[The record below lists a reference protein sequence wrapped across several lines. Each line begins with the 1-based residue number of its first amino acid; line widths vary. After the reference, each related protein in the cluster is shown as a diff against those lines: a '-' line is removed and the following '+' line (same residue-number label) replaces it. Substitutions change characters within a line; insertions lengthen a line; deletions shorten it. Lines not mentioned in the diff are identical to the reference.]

1 MKVAY
6 VRYYNEEA
14 SLFLSEEFKNL
25 DVVVRLDILRDLKY
39 WVDAH
44 YSDARKEWYD
54 GREKKS
60 EVIKQRARQ
69 RAFQAYDLRKKA
81 MTYKAIGEEMDIS
94 STRAQHLVS
103 KAERI
108 IEREKRLNNETNASS
123 CASSQQL
130 SGDAPQ
136 RG

>member
-25 DVVVRLDILRDLKY
+25 DVVIRLDILRDLKY

-54 GREKKS
+54 GREKKG
-60 EVIKQRARQ
+60 EIIKQRAQQ
-69 RAFQAYDLRKKA
+69 RAFQAHNLRKKA
-81 MTYKAIGEEMDIS
+81 MTYKAIGEEMNIS
-94 STRAQHLVS
+94 STRAQQLVR

-108 IEREKRLNNETNASS
+108 IEREKRLNNETSPSS
-123 CASSQQL
+123 CTSSQQL
-130 SGDAPQ
+130 SGDAP
-136 RG
+136 R

>member
-81 MTYKAIGEEMDIS
+81 MTYKAIGEEMGIS
-94 STRAQHLVS
+94 STRAQQLVR

-108 IEREKRLNNETNASS
+108 IEREKRLNNETSPSS
-123 CASSQQL
+123 RASSQQL
-130 SGDAPQ
+130 SGDAP
-136 RG
+136 R